1 MAKLHELL
9 AVHNNLKGQTLK
21 VLTDLKAT
29 FGTKKHLF
37 TKKLVKFISSV
48 EEIPDSIKE
57 QSDIQSSVKQ
67 EIDWVSKILSNSID
81 ASYAI
86 DVANTEAK
94 ADVILED
101 GTVLLKDVPA
111 TALLQLEKTVRE
123 VSELVKTVP
132 TLDPA
137 KGFKLD
143 PDSGD
148 GWYAA
153 REVEVETTRK
163 QKKIFVLYA
172 ATVQHPAQTQLIDED
187 VKVGV
192 NRTQEWSTMITPAQ
206 KAQLIERAEMLF
218 RAVTQARSRAND
230 QTIDQAAN
238 KIGDKLLGYVFSPLG

>member
-132 TLDPA
+132 TSRPSQ
-137 KGFKLD
+137 G
-143 PDSGD
+143 
-148 GWYAA
+148 
-153 REVEVETTRK
+153 
-163 QKKIFVLYA
+163 I
-172 ATVQHPAQTQLIDED
+172 
-187 VKVGV
+187 
-192 NRTQEWSTMITPAQ
+192 
-206 KAQLIERAEMLF
+206 
-218 RAVTQARSRAND
+218 QAGSR
-230 QTIDQAAN
+230 QR
-238 KIGDKLLGYVFSPLG
+238 

>member
-9 AVHNNLKGQTLK
+9 AVHNNLKGQALK
-21 VLTDLKAT
+21 VLTELKGT
-29 FGTKKHLF
+29 FNTKRHLF
-37 TKKLVKFISSV
+37 QKKLVTFESTT
-48 EEIPDSIKE
+48 EGMPDSVKE
-57 QSDIQSSVKQ
+57 QSDIQSSVRQ
-67 EIDWVSKILSNSID
+67 EVDWVSKIIANSID

-86 DVANTEAK
+86 DVANTSAK
-94 ADVILED
+94 ADIVLED
-101 GTVLLKDVPA
+101 GTILLKDVPA
-111 TALLQLEKTVRE
+111 TALLQLEKSVRE
-123 VSELVKTVP
+123 VSELVKTIP

-143 PDSGD
+143 PDSGE

-153 REVEVETTRK
+153 REIEVETTRK
-163 QKKIFVLYA
+163 QKKVLVLYA

-187 VKVGV
+187 VKVGI

-206 KAQLIERAEMLF
+206 KAELIERAEKLF

-238 KIGDKLLGYVFSPLG
+238 KIGDKLLGYVFSSLE